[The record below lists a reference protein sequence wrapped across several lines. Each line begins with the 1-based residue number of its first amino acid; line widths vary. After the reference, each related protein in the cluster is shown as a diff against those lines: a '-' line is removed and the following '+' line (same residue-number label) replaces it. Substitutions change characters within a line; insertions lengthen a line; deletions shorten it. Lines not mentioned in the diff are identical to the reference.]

1 MTIQTIY
8 DFLNQ
13 ISPFEMQEKWDN
25 SGLLVG
31 SLDTKIK
38 HIVLSLEIDEYVLK
52 NVKSNTLIITHHP
65 LIFSP
70 LSNITYN
77 TYPSIFL
84 QKMIKNNISHIAM
97 HTNFDKTHLNKF
109 VASNI
114 LGFHDITQDDFVVY
128 FETKKIPFKN
138 FAKKIQKKLNLRNIN
153 IVKSKKSIQKVA
165 LTTGSGASL
174 IKDIKADCFLTGDV
188 KYHDAM
194 MAKALNINLIDI
206 THYHSEKYFCEILL
220 HILTSNQI
228 KAIMINSKNPFTN
241 LRRKNEQTPT
251 ATN

>member
-1 MTIQTIY
+1 MTIRTIY
-8 DFLNQ
+8 HLLDQ

-31 SLDTKIK
+31 DFDTKIE
-38 HIVLSLEIDEYVLK
+38 HIVLSLEIDKDILK
-52 NVKSNTLIITHHP
+52 KVKQNTLIITHHP

-70 LSNITYN
+70 LNKIIYN
-77 TYPSIFL
+77 TYPGILL

-109 VASNI
+109 VASKI
-114 LGFHDITQDDFVVY
+114 FGFQDIIQDDFIVY
-128 FETKKIPFKN
+128 SKIKKISFKD
-138 FAKKIQKKLNLRNIN
+138 FAKKIQKKLNLQNLN
-153 IVKSKKSIQKVA
+153 IVKSKENIQKIA

-174 IKDIKADCFLTGDV
+174 IKDIKADCFLTGDI

-220 HILTSNQI
+220 PLLKDKHIKDIN
-228 KAIMINSKNPFTN
+228 INSNDPFDS
-241 LRRKNEQTPT
+241 LIL
-251 ATN
+251 

>member
-1 MTIQTIY
+1 MTIKKIF
-8 DFLNQ
+8 DFLNE
-13 ISPFEMQEKWDN
+13 ISPFELQESWDN

-31 SLDTKIK
+31 DLDTKIK
-38 HIVLSLEIDEYVLK
+38 HIVLSLEIDEYVLE
-52 NVKSNTLIITHHP
+52 NVLPNTLIITHHP

-70 LSNITYN
+70 LNKIIYS
-77 TYPSIFL
+77 TYPAIFL

-114 LGFHDITQDDFVVY
+114 LGFKDISQDDFVVY
-128 FETKKIPFKN
+128 FDVKKMHFSD
-138 FAKKIQKKLNLRNIN
+138 FATKIQKKLNLPNMN
-153 IVKSKKSIQKVA
+153 IVKSKKFIQKVA

-174 IKDIKADCFLTGDV
+174 IKDIKADCFLTGDI

-220 HILTSNQI
+220 QILKSNQI

-241 LRRKNEQTPT
+241 LRSKNEQTST